1 MKRFFKENYALVA
14 GIVLP
19 LALIAFFFIAG
30 KVAVTSVPDP
40 QYDAVFAA
48 HYSPR
53 SSNNPYKFGIDDG
66 KLYIRVRPPKEGESS
81 RTYGE
86 PVVYVFDHKTLFAKK
101 IDIDFDNVVAGKISD
116 PELDALNLHRINPD
130 PVSRDGYKFENVGRG
145 SGGLFGEIFGWRQR
159 NRSPFVLRNGVRSVH
174 VVGPE
179 DIYSGSFIGWV
190 EK

>member
-30 KVAVTSVPDP
+30 KVAVTNVPDP

-53 SSNNPYKFGIDDG
+53 SSDNPYKFGIDDG
-66 KLYIRVRPPKEGESS
+66 NLYIRVHPPKNRKSS
-81 RTYGE
+81 RTYRE
-86 PVVYVFDHKTLFAKK
+86 PVVYVFDHKTLYAKK

-116 PELDALNLHRINPD
+116 PELDALNRHRINPD

-145 SGGLFGEIFGWRQR
+145 GGGLFAEIFGSRRR
-159 NRSPFVLRNGVRSVH
+159 NRSPFVLRNGVRSVP

-179 DIYSGSFIGWV
+179 TIYSGNFIGWV